1 MKISFSKKM
10 NNFNVSVLNILN
22 DKKNEYLKSGKPIYN
37 LSIGTPDFKP
47 AKHIMDVLS
56 EEAKYSENYKY
67 AIRDREE
74 LLAAAQNWYKRRYNV
89 SLDHSEIMSVYGS
102 QEAISRI
109 FYTLCDNGDIVLA
122 PNPGYPIFSIGP
134 DLCGAKVEYYNLY
147 KENNF
152 MLDFNDIPEEV
163 AKKAKAMVVSYPL
176 NPVCTLATDDF
187 YKNLI
192 EFAKKYNIVVI
203 HDNAYSDIVY
213 DGKIGKSFLSFDGAK
228 EVGVEINS
236 LSKAYNLTGARI
248 SFVLGNKEIVE
259 KFKIL
264 RSQVDYGIFLPI
276 QKAAIAALNGPQDEV
291 LKNRIEYQARR
302 DALCDGLKNIGF
314 EIERSQGTMFA
325 WSKIP
330 AKYKSSEE
338 FVLDLLDK
346 TGVVGVPGNSF
357 GSLGE
362 GFVRFALVLPVGE
375 IKELVGVI
383 GQNLQW

>member
-10 NNFNVSVLNILN
+10 NSFNDSIFNVLN
-22 DKKNEYLKSGKPIYN
+22 KKIAEYSKSGKPIYN
-37 LSIGTPDFKP
+37 FSIGTPDFKP
-47 AKHIMDVLS
+47 AKHIMEVLS
-56 EEAKYSENYKY
+56 EEAKYPDNYKY
-67 AIRDREE
+67 AITDREE
-74 LLAAAQNWYKRRYNV
+74 LLSAAKNWYKRRYNV
-89 SLDHSEIMSVYGS
+89 SLDLSEIMSVYGS

-109 FYTLCDNGDIVLA
+109 FYTLCDSGDIVLV
-122 PNPGYPIFSIGP
+122 PNPGYPIFSVGP

-152 MLDFNDIPEEV
+152 MLDFNDIPEDV
-163 AKKAKAMVVSYPL
+163 AKKAKVIVVSYPL
-176 NPVCTLATDDF
+176 NPVCTLATDEF
-187 YKNLI
+187 YINLI

-228 EVGVEINS
+228 EVGVEVNS
-236 LSKAYNLTGARI
+236 LSKAYNMTGARI

-314 EIERSQGTMFA
+314 DIERSQGTMFA

-330 AKYKSSEE
+330 SKYKSSEE
-338 FVLDLLDK
+338 FTLDLLDK
-346 TGVVGVPGNSF
+346 TGVAVVPGSTF

-362 GFVRFALVLPVGE
+362 GFVRLALVISVE
-375 IKELVGVI
+375 KIKEAVKVI
-383 GQNLQW
+383 EENL